1 MKILVLDV
9 ESTGLPISWNEPSSN
24 VDNWPRV
31 IEIAFE
37 LFDETGK
44 TLLKVIELI
53 APDGWEIPTKEI
65 FIAKGDSEPEAIK
78 KAQFWVDHGFDTE
91 TCKLLGKPMP
101 EVLKQFAAAYD
112 ECDLMVCH
120 NTGYDKSVVSAE
132 LIRYGI
138 RVKGK
143 KPDFCTK
150 LEGEEIC
157 KLPGKIPGKYKWPT
171 LDELYNHLFG
181 KSFIGAHA
189 AGNDIQATKECYLEI
204 MLRREYESI

>member
-9 ESTGLPISWNEPSSN
+9 ESTGLPIDWNRPSSD

-31 IEIAFE
+31 CEMAFE

-44 TLLKVIELI
+44 TLSRTIELI
-53 APDGWEIPTKEI
+53 TPDGWEIPTKET
-65 FIAKGDSEPEAIK
+65 FMEKGHSEPEAIK
-78 KAQFWVDHGFDTE
+78 QAQFWVDHGFDTE

-112 ECDLMVCH
+112 ECDLMLCH
-120 NTGYDKSVVSAE
+120 NTAYDKSVVSAE

-138 RVKGK
+138 RVKAK

-150 LEGEEIC
+150 LEGESIC
-157 KLPGKIPGKYKWPT
+157 KIPSQYPGKYKWPK
-171 LDELYNHLFG
+171 LEELYRFLFG
-181 KSFIGAHA
+181 KDFDGAHA
-189 AGNDIQATKECYLEI
+189 ASNDIQATKECYLEI
-204 MLRREYESI
+204 VLRREYNSI